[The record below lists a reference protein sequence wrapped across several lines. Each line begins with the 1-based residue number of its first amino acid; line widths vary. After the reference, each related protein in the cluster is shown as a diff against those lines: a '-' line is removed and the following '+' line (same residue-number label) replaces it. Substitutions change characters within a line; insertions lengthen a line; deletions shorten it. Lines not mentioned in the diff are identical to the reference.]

1 MQVRL
6 DLFATSNINKLNK
19 MEENTNTTPEQSA
32 PDQESQPIQF
42 FDNVQD
48 LATSMESAPETS
60 ISEAAEQPMAN
71 EEPTQQDDV
80 QSVQEDYQPVQNNE
94 VPQEQTIERPQY
106 TEQDVEGA
114 VLNYMSEK
122 LGVQINSF
130 EDFIDDGE
138 DEGVYQMDERIEAIA
153 RFVEETGRTPQDWF
167 AYQSL
172 NPSEMDDVTAVRVS
186 MASEYPGLNVDE
198 LNTLI
203 SSKYNMDP
211 DSASEEQVRLAQIQ
225 LKADATRAR
234 AAIEDIR
241 NGYAAPEVQN
251 QDFSDDRYVIDDNWV
266 SQMSQ
271 EVGSLTG
278 LEFDLP
284 NGKTFTYGIDDNY
297 RNQLVDRNARIDEFF
312 DSYVDNSGNWDYD
325 TLASHIT
332 VIDKIDEIVGSVYRQ
347 GLSDGQKGVVQNA
360 ANVKS
365 GQAPQQ
371 SEQKESPLSAQLK
384 QIVGGGSN
392 NLMTFNI

>member
-1 MQVRL
+1 
-6 DLFATSNINKLNK
+6 
-19 MEENTNTTPEQSA
+19 MEENTNDT
-32 PDQESQPIQF
+32 PDQPTPDQNQQPIQF

-48 LATSMESAPETS
+48 LAESMDSPETS
-60 ISEAAEQPMAN
+60 ISEASEEIEQPIQQTEN
-71 EEPTQQDDV
+71 EIEEGTEVAQD
-80 QSVQEDYQPVQNNE
+80 QSVTEAVE
-94 VPQEQTIERPQY
+94 QEQQEVLERPQY

-114 VLNYMSEK
+114 VLNYVSEK
-122 LGVQINSF
+122 LGIKVNSF
-130 EDFIDDGE
+130 EDFVDDGE

-172 NPSEMDDVTAVRVS
+172 NPSEMDDVTAVRVN

-203 SSKYNMDP
+203 SNKYNTNP

-225 LKADATRAR
+225 LKADASRAR
-234 AAIEDIR
+234 EAIENIR
-241 NGYAAPEVQN
+241 NGYAAPEVENQN
-251 QDFSDDRYVIDDNWV
+251 FSDDQYVIDDQWV

-278 LEFDLP
+278 LEFELP

-297 RNQLVDRNARIDEFF
+297 REELVNRNARIDEFF
-312 DSYVDNSGNWDYD
+312 DSYVDKGGNWDYD

-332 VIDKIDEIVGSVYRQ
+332 VIDKIDEIVGSVYKQ

-365 GQAPQQ
+365 GAAPQQ
-371 SEQKESPLSAQLK
+371 AEQKESPLSAQLK

>member
-1 MQVRL
+1 
-6 DLFATSNINKLNK
+6 
-19 MEENTNTTPEQSA
+19 MEENTNNTPEQSA

-48 LATSMESAPETS
+48 LATSMEPTPETS
-60 ISEAAEQPMAN
+60 ISEAAGQENEQN
-71 EEPTQQDDV
+71 DV
-80 QSVQEDYQPVQNNE
+80 QEIQQDYQPVQNNE

-138 DEGVYQMDERIEAIA
+138 DEGVYQMDERIQAIA

-172 NPSEMDDVTAVRVS
+172 NPSEMDDVTAVRVN

-203 SSKYNMDP
+203 SSKYNMNP
-211 DSASEEQVRLAQIQ
+211 DSASEEQIRLAQIQ

-251 QDFSDDRYVIDDNWV
+251 QDFSNDRYVIDDNWV

-371 SEQKESPLSAQLK
+371 SEQKENPLSAQLK

>member
-1 MQVRL
+1 
-6 DLFATSNINKLNK
+6 
-19 MEENTNTTPEQSA
+19 MEENTNNTPEQSA

-48 LATSMESAPETS
+48 LATSMESTPETS
-60 ISEAAEQPMAN
+60 ISEAAGQEDEQN
-71 EEPTQQDDV
+71 DV
-80 QSVQEDYQPVQNNE
+80 QEIQQDYQPVQNNE

-138 DEGVYQMDERIEAIA
+138 DEGVYQMDERIQAIA
-153 RFVEETGRTPQDWF
+153 RFVEETGRAPQDWF

-172 NPSEMDDVTAVRVS
+172 NPSEMDDVTAVRVN

-203 SSKYNMDP
+203 SSKYNMNP
-211 DSASEEQVRLAQIQ
+211 DSASEEQIRLAQIQ

-251 QDFSDDRYVIDDNWV
+251 QDFSNDRYVIDDNWV

-312 DSYVDNSGNWDYD
+312 DSYVDSSGNWDYD

-371 SEQKESPLSAQLK
+371 SEQKENPLSAQLK

>member
-1 MQVRL
+1 
-6 DLFATSNINKLNK
+6 
-19 MEENTNTTPEQSA
+19 MEENINPAPEQAA
-32 PDQESQPIQF
+32 PEQAAPEQTSEPIQF

-48 LATSMESAPETS
+48 LAASFEANETS
-60 ISEAAEQPMAN
+60 ISEAAGQP
-71 EEPTQQDDV
+71 EEPIQQDV
-80 QSVQEDYQPVQNNE
+80 SEPVQEIQEPVSSPQ
-94 VPQEQTIERPQY
+94 QEQVAQPQY
-106 TEQDVEGA
+106 TEQDVESA
-114 VLNYMSEK
+114 VLNYMSER
-122 LGVQINSF
+122 LGIEINSF
-130 EDFIDDGE
+130 DDFVDDGE

-153 RFVEETGRTPQDWF
+153 KFVQETGRSPQDWF

-172 NPSEMDDVTAVRVS
+172 NPSEMDDVTAVRVN

-211 DSASEEQVRLAQIQ
+211 DSASEEQIRLAQIQ

-234 AAIEDIR
+234 QAIEDIR
-241 NGYAAPEVQN
+241 NGYAAPEVQ
-251 QDFSDDRYVIDDNWV
+251 QQSFEDDRYVIDDNWV
-266 SQMSQ
+266 SAMSQ

-297 RNQLVDRNARIDEFF
+297 RSQLVDRNSRIDEFF
-312 DSYVDNSGNWDYD
+312 DSYVDDNGKWDYD

-332 VIDKIDEIVGSVYRQ
+332 VIDKIDEIVNSVYRQ

-365 GQAPQQ
+365 SDAPKQQ
-371 SEQKESPLSAQLK
+371 EQQENPLSAQLR
-384 QIVGGGSN
+384 QIVGGGNN

>member
-1 MQVRL
+1 
-6 DLFATSNINKLNK
+6 
-19 MEENTNTTPEQSA
+19 MEENTNNTPEQSA

-48 LATSMESAPETS
+48 LATSMESTPETS
-60 ISEAAEQPMAN
+60 ISEAAGQEN
-71 EEPTQQDDV
+71 EENDV
-80 QSVQEDYQPVQNNE
+80 QEIQQDYQPVQNNE

-138 DEGVYQMDERIEAIA
+138 DEGVYQMDERIQAIA

-172 NPSEMDDVTAVRVS
+172 NPSEMDDVTAVRVN

-203 SSKYNMDP
+203 SSKYNMNP
-211 DSASEEQVRLAQIQ
+211 DSASEEQIRLAQIQ

-251 QDFSDDRYVIDDNWV
+251 QDFSNDRYVIDDNWV

-371 SEQKESPLSAQLK
+371 SEQKENPLSAQLK

>member
-1 MQVRL
+1 
-6 DLFATSNINKLNK
+6 
-19 MEENTNTTPEQSA
+19 MEENTNNTPEQSA

-48 LATSMESAPETS
+48 LATSMESTPETS
-60 ISEAAEQPMAN
+60 ISEAAGQEN
-71 EEPTQQDDV
+71 EENDV
-80 QSVQEDYQPVQNNE
+80 QEIQQDYQPVQNNE

-153 RFVEETGRTPQDWF
+153 RFVEETGRAPQDWF

-172 NPSEMDDVTAVRVS
+172 NPSEMDDVTAVRVN

-203 SSKYNMDP
+203 SSKYNMNP
-211 DSASEEQVRLAQIQ
+211 DSASEEQIRLAQIQ

-251 QDFSDDRYVIDDNWV
+251 QDFSNDRYVIDDNWV

-371 SEQKESPLSAQLK
+371 SEQKENPLSAQLK

>member
-106 TEQDVEGA
+106 TEKDVEGA

-138 DEGVYQMDERIEAIA
+138 DEGTRWM
-153 RFVEETGRTPQDWF
+153 
-167 AYQSL
+167 S
-172 NPSEMDDVTAVRVS
+172 
-186 MASEYPGLNVDE
+186 GLK
-198 LNTLI
+198 LL
-203 SSKYNMDP
+203 
-211 DSASEEQVRLAQIQ
+211 L
-225 LKADATRAR
+225 
-234 AAIEDIR
+234 
-241 NGYAAPEVQN
+241 
-251 QDFSDDRYVIDDNWV
+251 
-266 SQMSQ
+266 
-271 EVGSLTG
+271 GSLKKLVERLRTG
-278 LEFDLP
+278 L
-284 NGKTFTYGIDDNY
+284 
-297 RNQLVDRNARIDEFF
+297 
-312 DSYVDNSGNWDYD
+312 
-325 TLASHIT
+325 HI
-332 VIDKIDEIVGSVYRQ
+332 SR
-347 GLSDGQKGVVQNA
+347 
-360 ANVKS
+360 
-365 GQAPQQ
+365 
-371 SEQKESPLSAQLK
+371 
-384 QIVGGGSN
+384 
-392 NLMTFNI
+392 

>member
-1 MQVRL
+1 
-6 DLFATSNINKLNK
+6 
-19 MEENTNTTPEQSA
+19 MEENTNNTPEQSA

-48 LATSMESAPETS
+48 LATSMESTPETS
-60 ISEAAEQPMAN
+60 ISEAAGQEDEQN
-71 EEPTQQDDV
+71 DV
-80 QSVQEDYQPVQNNE
+80 QEIQQDYQPVQNNE

-138 DEGVYQMDERIEAIA
+138 DEGVYQMDERIQAIA

-172 NPSEMDDVTAVRVS
+172 NPSEMDDVTAVRVN

-203 SSKYNMDP
+203 SSKYNMNP
-211 DSASEEQVRLAQIQ
+211 DSASEEQIRLAQIQ

-251 QDFSDDRYVIDDNWV
+251 QDFSNDRYVIDDNWV

-371 SEQKESPLSAQLK
+371 SEQKENPLSAQLK

>member
-106 TEQDVEGA
+106 TEKDVEGA

>member
-1 MQVRL
+1 
-6 DLFATSNINKLNK
+6 
-19 MEENTNTTPEQSA
+19 MEENNQNSE
-32 PDQESQPIQF
+32 ESTKVEF

-48 LATSMESAPETS
+48 LANSMQSDESQVEAMPETS
-60 ISEAAEQPMAN
+60 ISEAAGGSEQ
-71 EEPTQQDDV
+71 PTQQIQNEIEEGAQVAED
-80 QSVQEDYQPVQNNE
+80 QSNAEAVEQPRQEVLE
-94 VPQEQTIERPQY
+94 GPQY
-106 TEQDVEGA
+106 TEQDVESA
-114 VLNYMSEK
+114 VLNYMSDK
-122 LGVQINSF
+122 LGIEINSF
-130 EDFIDDGE
+130 DDFIDDGE

-203 SSKYNMDP
+203 SNKYNMNP
-211 DSASEEQVRLAQIQ
+211 DSASEEQIRLAQIQ

-234 AAIEDIR
+234 AAIEDVR

-251 QDFSDDRYVIDDNWV
+251 QDFSDDYYVIDDNWV

-297 RNQLVDRNARIDEFF
+297 RNQLVDRNSRIDEFF

-371 SEQKESPLSAQLK
+371 AEQKESPLSAQLK

>member
-106 TEQDVEGA
+106 TEKDVEGA

-297 RNQLVDRNARIDEFF
+297 RNQLVNRNARIDEFF